1 MGNGPYTG
9 SFYDTPLTVGTYWYG
24 IHVGDDAGNWITEGG
39 SGFSPIQVEVIQAN
53 NPPQLSSG
61 HVDPS
66 SGTPSTNFYY
76 YVTYF
81 DPDGDSPSVKQ
92 VYIDGIAY
100 TMSLYSGSASNG
112 VYRYGPKNLSAGGT
126 HYYFFYFED
135 GKGGWCRL
143 PYGVDM
149 YLGPS
154 VTPETYPPQV
164 TTEGSSSITTSS
176 AVLTGNLDST
186 GGETCQVWFE
196 YGTTTSYGSS
206 TSKLSVSS
214 TGPFSAV
221 ISTLNPDTTYHFRA
235 CAQNSKGTSYGSD
248 MTFKTAKETYPP
260 QVTTEGASSITTSS
274 AVLTGNLDSTGGETC
289 QVWFEYGTTVSYG
302 SSTSKLSVSSTG
314 PFSAFI
320 STLNPDTTYHFRAC
334 AQDSKGTSYG
344 SDMTFKTEPA
354 DQVVTF
360 TDPNLEAAI
369 RAAIGKPTGD
379 IYQSDLLGLTSLNA
393 FDRDIANIA
402 GLEHCTS
409 LTELDLGSNRISN
422 LEPLSGLNKL
432 EVLSLLNNQIGDLEP
447 LSNLTSLRYLALSSN
462 QISTISPIS
471 NLHDLTDLLL
481 TNNLISDIFPLSNLL
496 NLSQLGLGA
505 NQISNLQPLSNLTKL
520 GYLYL
525 DNNQINSISP
535 ISNLVDLK
543 LLGLARNQISDV
555 SPIWNL
561 TNLQLLDLQNNY
573 ISNISSLVGLINLES
588 LWLSDNQVSDINA
601 LSMLTEIRILLL
613 DDNQIA
619 NITPLSGL
627 TKLGETELYS
637 EREGVKI
644 YLGLQNNQIS
654 DILPLVDNKGI
665 NEEDGMDLRGNSL
678 SADSLSTYIPQLQA
692 RGVNVL
698 YDVPRTWYVDDD
710 RVDYPAA
717 DFTKIQDAV
726 NAASAGD
733 TIIVYPGTYTENVDV
748 TKAVTIQSEHG
759 AATTIVEPSDP
770 FDHVFHVT
778 ADWVN
783 IRGLTV
789 RNANGLIWLP
799 SGICLSNVRH
809 CTVSG
814 NNLVNNLAGIH
825 LENSSANTLSGNILS
840 LNWYWGVAL
849 SNSDGNTISGNVFS
863 NNTYF
868 GIGLGGTQN
877 VVTGNDF
884 TNDGLFVEGRQN
896 TVQDNTVNGKRL
908 VYLEG
913 VSGTTVTGVDIG
925 QVILVD
931 CDHMTV
937 DGLTL
942 DRTTVGI
949 QLWGTNRSRILNNSM
964 TWATYAIHL
973 DHANENLVRNNVPD
987 GYFGIYLAVSNSNV
1001 VTENDVLDSA
1011 YAIQSWLS
1019 ADNIIYLNNFRSAY
1033 GDASEGNRFNSPE
1046 QMSYVYGGT
1055 SHTGYL
1061 GNYWSHYIG
1070 GDTNND
1076 GIGDTPHPIGADQD
1090 NYPLIEP
1097 FENYVIGPE
1106 NQPPVGSFTCSP
1118 ENPFSGDVVYFD
1130 ASSSYDPDGT
1140 IVSHEWDF
1148 GDGDTATGQQVT
1160 HRFRGAMGEA
1170 KEYTVELMIE
1180 DDKGATDSNT
1190 HTITVYP
1197 LMRYTTVYSS
1207 LCQFL
1212 PPPVPPIMEV
1222 VVYYNWVDVKD
1233 GKDEYIVSEVHLY
1246 SEEGLNFALYMFSIE
1261 DDGEKVWSKIHKGV
1275 GKEDIS
1281 FTYPF
1286 GVPRDC
1292 VKSIGDEHFEGL
1304 VVGSNSK
1311 LNFLVYGVELGLQ
1324 LKPSFF
1330 RVSRTVEFGPG
1341 KQTELLPICP
1351 EGTPGIVA
1359 TVASPVELRVYDLDG
1374 NITGL
1379 VDGEIREGIPDST
1392 YDGQS
1397 GTCVIF
1403 SPEDIASCYYEIV
1416 GVDIGTY
1423 GLEIIAV
1430 KDGEA
1435 NTFAATDI
1443 PTAPGAVHQYTIDW
1457 DVLSQG
1463 GEGVTVQIDSDGDGE
1478 FEDTF
1483 TSDGELTQ
1491 DEFLHET
1498 IPQLLKQ
1505 DAISNLEVIKP
1516 TKKTAQRLIDNS
1528 IQSIN
1533 KSLSNRLWAD
1543 DSHLNSR
1550 MMVGTL
1556 VFDMEKAAVLNLK
1569 ATERVE
1575 PTIENEIEAVI
1586 DKLTE
1591 ADKLLC
1597 IIAINDAKS
1606 IEVKDPWAKRIV
1618 DWQITKAEEELDKAY
1633 EYLDKDMPDKAIT
1646 HFKLAWIHAEATG
1659 AASPASHR
1667 RG

>member
-1 MGNGPYTG
+1 MTKRNLVGKIFGIVLVLAMIG
-9 SFYDTPLTVGTYWYG
+9 SMLGGLPALVGEVEASPATIYVPDNYPTIQAAVNAANPGDTIIVRAGTYIENTDVGKDHLTIRSESGAETTIVQAANPNDHVFEITTNYVTVTGFTVTGASSSWMAGIILCIANHCEILNNTVVDNCYGIALSSSSGNFISNNTAKGNVHGIHLFSSSNNNSLSHNNVMNNSGFGIYLLASHDNTVCNITATNNSEGVYLESSLGNRLYNIVATSNIVGIDLCYSSNNNDVAYNTISMSSLTGIYLRASSGNNTLTNNTVLNNWYG
-24 IHVGDDAGNWITEGG
+24 I
-39 SGFSPIQVEVIQAN
+39 
-53 NPPQLSSG
+53 
-61 HVDPS
+61 
-66 SGTPSTNFYY
+66 
-76 YVTYF
+76 
-81 DPDGDSPSVKQ
+81 
-92 VYIDGIAY
+92 
-100 TMSLYSGSASNG
+100 
-112 VYRYGPKNLSAGGT
+112 
-126 HYYFFYFED
+126 
-135 GKGGWCRL
+135 
-143 PYGVDM
+143 
-149 YLGPS
+149 YLD
-154 VTPETYPPQV
+154 
-164 TTEGSSSITTSS
+164 SSSNNAIYLNNFINNTS
-176 AVLTGNLDST
+176 GN
-186 GGETCQVWFE
+186 VV
-196 YGTTTSYGSS
+196 SS
-206 TSKLSVSS
+206 TS
-214 TGPFSAV
+214 TGDWNSPEE
-221 ISTLNPDTTYHFRA
+221 ITYTY
-235 CAQNSKGTSYGSD
+235 NGKTYTNYLGNYWSD
-248 MTFKTAKETYPP
+248 YEDRYP
-260 QVTTEGASSITTSS
+260 GASEI
-274 AVLTGNLDSTGGETC
+274 DSTEIWDTPYAIDSDADNYPLREP
-289 QVWFEYGTTVSYG
+289 FENYEIVSAH
-302 SSTSKLSVSSTG
+302 K
-314 PFSAFI
+314 
-320 STLNPDTTYHFRAC
+320 
-334 AQDSKGTSYG
+334 
-344 SDMTFKTEPA
+344 
-354 DQVVTF
+354 
-360 TDPNLEAAI
+360 
-369 RAAIGKPTGD
+369 
-379 IYQSDLLGLTSLNA
+379 
-393 FDRDIANIA
+393 
-402 GLEHCTS
+402 
-409 LTELDLGSNRISN
+409 
-422 LEPLSGLNKL
+422 
-432 EVLSLLNNQIGDLEP
+432 
-447 LSNLTSLRYLALSSN
+447 
-462 QISTISPIS
+462 
-471 NLHDLTDLLL
+471 
-481 TNNLISDIFPLSNLL
+481 
-496 NLSQLGLGA
+496 
-505 NQISNLQPLSNLTKL
+505 
-520 GYLYL
+520 
-525 DNNQINSISP
+525 
-535 ISNLVDLK
+535 
-543 LLGLARNQISDV
+543 
-555 SPIWNL
+555 
-561 TNLQLLDLQNNY
+561 
-573 ISNISSLVGLINLES
+573 
-588 LWLSDNQVSDINA
+588 
-601 LSMLTEIRILLL
+601 
-613 DDNQIA
+613 
-619 NITPLSGL
+619 
-627 TKLGETELYS
+627 
-637 EREGVKI
+637 
-644 YLGLQNNQIS
+644 
-654 DILPLVDNKGI
+654 
-665 NEEDGMDLRGNSL
+665 
-678 SADSLSTYIPQLQA
+678 
-692 RGVNVL
+692 
-698 YDVPRTWYVDDD
+698 TWYVDDD
-710 RVDYPAA
+710 LADYPAA
-717 DFTKIQDAV
+717 DFTTIQDAV
-726 NAASAGD
+726 NASSSGD
-733 TIIVYPGTYTENVDV
+733 TIIVYPGTYTENVDLN
-748 TKAVTIQSEHG
+748 KDYLTIQSENG
-759 AATTIVEPSDP
+759 PEVTIVQAANAD
-770 FDHVFHVT
+770 DHVFELTSNYTAISGFTVKGATGSQKAGIYLYGASYCNITNNSATSNYDGISLVNSSNSQIEDCIIYANYWWGIIISVSQNNTITNCTCHNNNIGIELYFSPNNKFRNNSLENNEHNLGFTTGVLNVSYYYQDIDTSNTINGQPIYYIVEQSDLKFDETTEVGFIGLVCCTNIEVT
-778 ADWVN
+778 N
-783 IRGLTV
+783 IDTYGILL
-789 RNANGLIWLP
+789 ANVSSSIINNCISHDSC
-799 SGICLSNVRH
+799 SGIELGASSCNNYIMN
-809 CTVSG
+809 CTCY
-814 NNLVNNLAGIH
+814 NNFYGISL
-825 LENSSANTLSGNILS
+825 LES
-840 LNWYWGVAL
+840 
-849 SNSDGNTISGNVFS
+849 S
-863 NNTYF
+863 NNNRIADCVCDNNVYY
-868 GIGLGGTQN
+868 GIFARQSS
-877 VVTGNDF
+877 GNDF
-884 TNDGLFVEGRQN
+884 TNCIVYNNWRGIWLYYASSNN
-896 TVQDNTVNGKRL
+896 TITF
-908 VYLEG
+908 
-913 VSGTTVTGVDIG
+913 
-925 QVILVD
+925 
-931 CDHMTV
+931 C
-937 DGLTL
+937 
-942 DRTTVGI
+942 
-949 QLWGTNRSRILNNSM
+949 
-964 TWATYAIHL
+964 
-973 DHANENLVRNNVPD
+973 NV
-987 GYFGIYLAVSNSNV
+987 
-1001 VTENDVLDSA
+1001 
-1011 YAIQSWLS
+1011 
-1019 ADNIIYLNNFRSAY
+1019 ADNDYGVYIDSTYHPDDPCINNLIYLNNFIDNVDNAH
-1033 GDASEGNRFNSPE
+1033 SENSPNIWNSPE
-1046 QMSYVYGGT
+1046 EITYTYNGNTYT
-1055 SHTGYL
+1055 SYL
-1061 GNYWSHYIG
+1061 GNYWSDYTERYPGASEI
-1070 GDTNND
+1070 DST
-1076 GIGDTPHPIGADQD
+1076 GIWDTPYSIDSDND
-1090 NYPLIEP
+1090 NYPLVEP